1 MWTFHLDLNEVMVRK
16 GGKMQLSR
24 VVQRSLFELDRLDEA
39 CQKSERYSF
48 FRNTLNKI
56 VSFKAVSILENCGKQ
71 QKVYAKVRTSGVAE
85 GYKPCSSQMSY

>member
-1 MWTFHLDLNEVMVRK
+1 MWTFHLDINEVMVRK

-48 FRNTLNKI
+48 FRNTLNI
-56 VSFKAVSILENCGKQ
+56 NNLFQSCLHSGKLRQ
-71 QKVYAKVRTSGVAE
+71 TTESLRES
-85 GYKPCSSQMSY
+85 PN